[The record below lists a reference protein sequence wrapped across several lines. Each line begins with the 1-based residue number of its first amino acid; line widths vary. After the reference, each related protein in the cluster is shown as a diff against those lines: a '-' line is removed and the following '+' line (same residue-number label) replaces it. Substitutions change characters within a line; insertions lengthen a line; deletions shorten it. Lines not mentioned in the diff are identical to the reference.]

1 MTISTRAILIVA
13 VILNAVSIG
22 LSEVQRRH
30 LGQQGTEATLELR
43 KVEQQRLAQQ
53 EVELDRT
60 YKLIN
65 EINNRVSS
73 LEIQMQALNAKA
85 QTFNIA
91 K

>member
-1 MTISTRAILIVA
+1 MTISTRTILIAA
-13 VILNAVSIG
+13 VILNVISIG
-22 LSEVQRRH
+22 LSEVQRRQ
-30 LGQQGTEATLELR
+30 LGYHSIEITMELR
-43 KVEQQRLAQQ
+43 KIEQQRLAQQ

-73 LEIQMQALNAKA
+73 LEGQMQALNAKA
-85 QTFNIA
+85 QFLNFS

>member
-1 MTISTRAILIVA
+1 M
-13 VILNAVSIG
+13 
-22 LSEVQRRH
+22 
-30 LGQQGTEATLELR
+30 ELR
-43 KVEQQRLAQQ
+43 KIEQQRLAQQ

-73 LEIQMQALNAKA
+73 LEGQMQALNAKA
-85 QTFNIA
+85 QFLNFS